1 MFGQFSALKRIMY
14 HSLHLK
20 VSKVEPFLVFFVLL
34 GTQKQ
39 VNQKQSAGSYISN
52 NKNEL
57 LKVLPSLI
65 MFSSNKIFR
74 FILYLNKGK
83 KRLKVGLL
91 FSKFTSMNIK
101 AGTQKK
107 KKIIQK

>member
-1 MFGQFSALKRIMY
+1 M
-14 HSLHLK
+14 
-20 VSKVEPFLVFFVLL
+20 LL

-39 VNQKQSAGSYISN
+39 VNKKHSTGSYISN

-57 LKVLPSLI
+57 LKVLRSLI
-65 MFSSNKIFR
+65 MFSNKIFR

-91 FSKFTSMNIK
+91 FFKFTAINIK

-107 KKIIQK
+107 KKVYTNIIMMVFVTTKQSLKR